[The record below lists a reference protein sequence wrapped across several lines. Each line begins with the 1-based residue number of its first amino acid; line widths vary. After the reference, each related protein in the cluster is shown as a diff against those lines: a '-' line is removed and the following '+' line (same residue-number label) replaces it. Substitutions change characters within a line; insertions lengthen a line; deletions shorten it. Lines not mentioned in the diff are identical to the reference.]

1 MATVRAPKQWS
12 LTKNETITSFESWRQ
27 NLVYTLSL
35 DNNFAPFLVSG
46 AKWEKKTKESPHRGF
61 DDDDQNVP
69 EARRRTKEQKVNML
83 EMLLGQIAN
92 YAPIISRNTIVKN
105 SVSIDSIWQAIRLH
119 YGFQTSGAHFL
130 DFASI
135 KLQPDE
141 RP

>member
-46 AKWEKKTKESPHRGF
+46 VKWEKKTKESPHRGF

-69 EARRRTKEQKVNML
+69 EARRRT
-83 EMLLGQIAN
+83 
-92 YAPIISRNTIVKN
+92 
-105 SVSIDSIWQAIRLH
+105 
-119 YGFQTSGAHFL
+119 
-130 DFASI
+130 
-135 KLQPDE
+135 
-141 RP
+141 